1 MKEMEIEE
9 CQSLGM
15 TSNVTAMKKKLNQMQ
30 QNISDDDNIIKALQ
44 KEAEEVRS
52 ELSEALKEYKSTGAS
67 SASYESTLKKMESTI
82 NAIL

>member
-1 MKEMEIEE
+1 MEIEE

-15 TSNVTAMKKKLNQMQ
+15 TSNVVAMKKKLNQIQ

-44 KEAEEVRS
+44 TEAEDMKKNLVEMM
-52 ELSEALKEYKSTGAS
+52 KEYKSTGANS
-67 SASYESTLKKMESTI
+67 DSYQSLLKQMEMTI